1 MRDALITTSGAAS
14 PMLSPQLYRA
24 FGLAA
29 VAAELNLD
37 IDMLEPETAEAVARG
52 AAALFLAG
60 YGPKGIRSRPRRPF
74 RWKDGRIEVRRPVIR
89 SRGPAEQSGESAG
102 AIIRH

>member
-14 PMLSPQLYRA
+14 LQSPELCRA

-29 VAAELNLD
+29 VAAELNLRTD
-37 IDMLEPETAEAVARG
+37 ILEPETAEAVTRG

-60 YGPKGIRSRPRRPF
+60 YGPNQR
-74 RWKDGRIEVRRPVIR
+74 
-89 SRGPAEQSGESAG
+89 
-102 AIIRH
+102 